1 MGLNFCKKHC
11 IWLSLLCQTNSCL
24 YQSPM
29 THLSIYILHTL
40 STYMM
45 YLLLYNYLPFT
56 CTSLKILHKTYLNT
70 HDNTFVSSLSLIF
83 TRQSHIIL
91 SGYDSQE
98 TLFYLKAELTFIEK
112 STDLRDPLYSHQS
125 ARQSIEPFSSCYMPS
140 SVTYMPPQIAAIST
154 IAIAIISINQP
165 YQVLSHHHQRNK
177 RLLLSYCQYHNNK
190 CNCSQQFATCNNKCN
205 CSQKLVLQF
214 LQNNQLY
221 ITCEYLPESF

>member
-154 IAIAIISINQP
+154 IAIAIISINQI
-165 YQVLSHHHQRNK
+165 YVSYVLSHHCQRNK
-177 RLLLSYCQYHNNK
+177 RPLSSNYQYCNNE
-190 CNCSQQFATCNNKCN
+190 CNCSEQLVITNVIIHNN
-205 CSQKLVLQF
+205 
-214 LQNNQLY
+214 
-221 ITCEYLPESF
+221 